1 MKLLSTTDVIQSI
14 SAKMLGPMGLTNMF
28 ATNKEECF
36 VSFFKRLRD
45 LTMSNLYA
53 LIEKA
58 EDPIKMTD
66 QYLRDM
72 QQDLEDAE
80 KAVAAQIA
88 LEKKFK
94 LLYEEQEALVQK
106 REEQAHIAAQAQ
118 NIDLAR
124 RALEEKKTATAK
136 MEEYKASY
144 AKNKE
149 AADNLRLKLEEMRK
163 QVVELKNK
171 RETLVARVNAAN
183 AQKNINKS
191 MAGFNSDTAMAGL
204 KRMEDRALQLEAEAE
219 ASGEIY
225 KKQTSLDDEI
235 SQLHKDKAVEDE
247 LSALL
252 KKYQG

>member
-1 MKLLSTTDVIQSI
+1 
-14 SAKMLGPMGLTNMF
+14 MF

-124 RALEEKKTATAK
+124 RALEEKKSATAK

-149 AADNLRLKLEEMRK
+149 AADNLRLKLEEMRNI
-163 QVVELKNK
+163 VVEVKNK
-171 RETLVARVNAAN
+171 RETLVARVIAAN

-235 SQLHKDKAVEDE
+235 AQLHKDKVVEDE
-247 LSALL
+247 LAALL

>member
-1 MKLLSTTDVIQSI
+1 MKLLSTTDVIHSI

-235 SQLHKDKAVEDE
+235 AQLHKDKAVEDE
-247 LSALL
+247 LAALL